1 MFDKNISWQVRFGA
15 ILSLFIALMFFIPSG
30 TIFVEAAD
38 TIIVDDDGTGDYTSI
53 QAAINNAGVGDNIVV
68 KDGTYAEQLTVN
80 VPSINIVAASG
91 ETPVIYVSSYPV
103 GIDVT
108 APDVLIQGF
117 EIFGNGSLTF
127 GPYPTIRASAGSDG
141 LIVDNNDFKVFTGEV
156 GQMALLIVNDVVN
169 VMFNGNI
176 VTNYEHSVFHA
187 AWVTGTVLYFGSI
200 QDVIDFAY
208 IGATVMVAPGTYNQ
222 QITVNKSITLS
233 GTTGETI
240 IDLGSVSTYAIK
252 LELGCDGATIEGFE
266 IINSYGIYVDS
277 NAGGESNVTI
287 QNNHIH
293 DLFVSSDLTG
303 GFFVNA
309 SCWPPLENW
318 RIQDNTL
325 ENITGSL
332 SSGLRPENM
341 KDVIISGNTI
351 SNMGYSGILLINVD
365 GAIVSSNM
373 IGSIAR
379 AGIQVDSYC
388 TRDISIID
396 NTIMQANTGSYS
408 GYGGIRF
415 YGQHTP
421 DPHSDPPAE
430 ITVIGNT
437 CNGSY
442 NGLAVR
448 DGENISGRN
457 ISANSNSFINNSNMG
472 VYHGGNG
479 TLDATNNWWGNI
491 TGPYHPIDN
500 PVGTGDNVSDNVTFW
515 PWYEFDGY
523 SVKPTVEYEVG
534 HPNSENGQFVKSYT
548 PIKITA
554 YDDESGMKSLTYR
567 IWNATH
573 LWSGWYN
580 YTDEFSLPGGDGK
593 HRVEYNA
600 TDMAGTKK
608 TGIQT
613 HYVDDEAP
621 WIEVQDP
628 NGGEYV
634 RGDLTILWD
643 AADQMPDQKQI
654 KRSDYY
660 SFYPFSE
667 DYPGHIQSFVPQHE
681 TLNAV
686 DLLLHGDESEVNV
699 IIFSSITPVPI
710 PVGTTSKHL
719 QDVGNEVYP
728 EWITFPFNSEISLE
742 IGETYYIGVTQQI
755 LEGSGINWHY
765 YNSTNESD
773 PYPPGHS
780 WIKKVDTLE
789 SHPELDWTFRT
800 NYWNEFV
807 SATIQFS
814 NAFPPI
820 WSTIAQGE
828 ENDGEFVWDT
838 TPYPDGEAYLI
849 RVIVEDFMSNS
860 ASDESDGPFTVDN
873 TGPSVFNIEIIDT
886 TLESTEYTKDGD
898 RLEISATVLGEI
910 SNVTADLSGFGKG
923 SFVEPNSLYQDTA
936 TWIVYNVNCAPADGE
951 ITVTITVTDPNDD
964 VAQNSGSIIAD
975 NTPPTLKITRPLP
988 GIFVMDGQRLLPY
1001 PYPVIIGQ
1009 ITIKVDANDMGAG
1022 VEKVE
1027 IYLDNKL
1034 REIRNEVPYEWVW
1047 DEASIGFFKLKAIAY
1062 DNVGFNATTLLN
1074 DIFILNFDILD

>member
-1 MFDKNISWQVRFGA
+1 
-15 ILSLFIALMFFIPSG
+15 MFFIPSV

-38 TIIVDDDGTGDYTSI
+38 TIIVDDDGTGDYTTI

-80 VPSINIVAASG
+80 VPSIGIVAASG
-91 ETPVIYVSSYPV
+91 ETPVIYVSPYSV

-108 APDVLIQGF
+108 ASDVLIQGF
-117 EIFGNGSLTF
+117 EIFGNGSITG

-141 LIVDNNDFKVFTGEV
+141 LIVDNNAFKVFTGAV
-156 GQMALLIVNDVVN
+156 GQMALLIVNDVVDVAFTGN
-169 VMFNGNI
+169 V

-187 AWVTGTVLYFGSI
+187 AWISGTEIYFGSI
-200 QDVIDFAY
+200 QDVIDSALAGY
-208 IGATVMVAPGTYNQ
+208 TVMVAPGTYNQ
-222 QITVNKSITLS
+222 QITVNKDITLS
-233 GTTGETI
+233 GTAGGTI

-252 LELGCDGATIEGFE
+252 LEQGCDGATIKNFE

-277 NAGGESNVTI
+277 NAGGEGNVTI
-287 QNNHIH
+287 QNNYIH
-293 DLFVSSDLTG
+293 DLYISSDLTG

-309 SCWPPLENW
+309 LCWPPLNNW
-318 RIQDNTL
+318 RIQGNTL
-325 ENITGSL
+325 ENITGSS

-351 SNMGYSGILLINVD
+351 SNMGYSGILLINID
-365 GAIVSSNM
+365 GATISNNIVGE
-373 IGSIAR
+373 IVR

-388 TRDISIID
+388 TRDIDIID
-396 NTIMQANTGSYS
+396 NIVTQANTGSHS

-421 DPHSDPPAE
+421 DPHGDPPAD
-430 ITVIGNT
+430 IIVIGNT
-437 CNGSY
+437 CNDSY
-442 NGLAVR
+442 NGLAVK

-457 ISANSNSFINNSNMG
+457 ISVNSNSFSNNSNMG
-472 VYHGGNG
+472 IYHGGNG
-479 TLDATNNWWGNI
+479 ILDATNNWWENI

-523 SVKPTVEYEVG
+523 SIKPTVEYEVDF
-534 HPNSENGQFVKSYT
+534 PNSENGQFVKSST
-548 PIKITA
+548 SIKITA
-554 YDDESGMKSLTYR
+554 SDDESGLKSLTYR

-573 LWSGWYN
+573 YWSEWYN
-580 YTDEFSLPGGDGK
+580 YTDDFSLSGEGK
-593 HRVEYNA
+593 HMVEYNA
-600 TDMAGTKK
+600 TDIAGTKRSNVE
-608 TGIQT
+608 T
-613 HYVDDEAP
+613 HYVDEEAP
-621 WIEVQDP
+621 WIEIQEP
-628 NGGEYV
+628 NGGEYI
-634 RGDLTILWD
+634 RGALTIYWD
-643 AADQMPDQKQI
+643 AADYMPDQKQF
-654 KRSDYY
+654 KRSG
-660 SFYPFSE
+660 FYPFSE

-686 DLLLHGDESEVNV
+686 VLLLHGDESEINV
-699 IIFSSITPVPI
+699 IIFSSISPVPI
-710 PVGTTSKHL
+710 PIGTTSKHL
-719 QDVGNEVYP
+719 QDVGNEDYP

-742 IGETYYIGVTQQI
+742 IGKTYYIGVTQQI
-755 LEGSGINWHY
+755 LENSGVNWHY

-789 SHPELDWTFRT
+789 SRPELDWAFKT
-800 NYWNEFV
+800 NYRNEYTDI
-807 SATIQFS
+807 TIQYS
-814 NAFPPI
+814 NVFPSV

-828 ENDGEFVWDT
+828 ENDGEFVLDT
-838 TPYPDGEAYLI
+838 TAYPDGEAYLI
-849 RVIVEDFMSNS
+849 RVIAEDFMYNS
-860 ASDESDGPFTVDN
+860 GSDESDGPFIVDN
-873 TGPSVFNIEIIDT
+873 TGPSVFNVKVIDT
-886 TLESTEYTKDGD
+886 TLGSTECTKDGD
-898 RLEISATVLGEI
+898 SLEISATVLGEI

-936 TWIVYNVNCAPADGE
+936 TWIIHAINCVPSDGE

-975 NTPPTLKITRPLP
+975 NTPPALDITRPLP

-1009 ITIKVDANDMGAG
+1009 ITIKADANDMGAG

-1027 IYLDNKL
+1027 FYLDGKL
-1034 REIRNEVPYEWVW
+1034 RVVCTEIPYEWVW
-1047 DEASIGFFKLKAIAY
+1047 DEASIGFFELKAIAY
-1062 DNVGFNATTLLN
+1062 DNLGFNATASVN
-1074 DIFILNFDILD
+1074 DVFILNFDIWD